1 MIKKN
6 IFCIMLMILI
16 TECAGYQPLY
26 SGDKSNFGIGKI
38 DYEGDD
44 ASIAEKIG
52 KNLKNVIRADD
63 NARKI
68 NMIINL
74 KKNKGIATKNTKG
87 VTTNFEMRIII
98 NVLATEA
105 SNDKALLDKEYS
117 FQKIYQNKN
126 TASETANLESKII
139 DETVAEAARLINI
152 DIQTL
157 Q

>member
-6 IFCIMLMILI
+6 IFCIVLMFLI
-16 TECAGYQPLY
+16 TECADYKPLY
-26 SGDKSNFGIGKI
+26 SSDKFNFNIEKI

-44 ASIAEKIG
+44 ISIAKKIG
-52 KNLKNVIRADD
+52 RDLKNIIRTKDD
-63 NARKI
+63 GRKI
-68 NMIINL
+68 NIIISFE
-74 KKNKGIATKNTKG
+74 KNKKIATKDTKG
-87 VTTNFEMRIII
+87 TATNFEMQIVI
-98 NVLATEA
+98 NTMVTETS
-105 SNDKALLDKEYS
+105 SNEVLLDKKYI

-139 DETVAEAARLINI
+139 DDTVDETVRLINM

>member
-16 TECAGYQPLY
+16 TECAGYKPLY
-26 SGDKSNFGIGKI
+26 SGDKSNFSIGEI

-44 ASIAEKIG
+44 VSIAKEIG
-52 KNLKNVIRADD
+52 KNLKNIIRTEDD
-63 NARKI
+63 SRKI
-68 NMIINL
+68 NMIINI
-74 KKNKGIATKNTKG
+74 KKNKEVATKDTKG
-87 VTTNFEMRIII
+87 TTTNFEMRIVI
-98 NVLATEA
+98 NVMATEA
-105 SNDKALLDKEYS
+105 SSNKALLDKEYS
-117 FQKIYQNKN
+117 FQKIYQNKS